1 MVKGLDLTVTLCW
14 VLVHHP
20 ALPIMMRLA
29 REPVLSAVWRCCY
42 GRGPARSA
50 MMCPEDRTDC
60 QVNYLR
66 ILSQVTEVTEVTIYN
81 LQLGVE
87 PLDGLLY
94 QPHDLWA

>member
-1 MVKGLDLTVTLCW
+1 
-14 VLVHHP
+14 
-20 ALPIMMRLA
+20 
-29 REPVLSAVWRCCY
+29 
-42 GRGPARSA
+42 
-50 MMCPEDRTDC
+50 MCPEDRTDC